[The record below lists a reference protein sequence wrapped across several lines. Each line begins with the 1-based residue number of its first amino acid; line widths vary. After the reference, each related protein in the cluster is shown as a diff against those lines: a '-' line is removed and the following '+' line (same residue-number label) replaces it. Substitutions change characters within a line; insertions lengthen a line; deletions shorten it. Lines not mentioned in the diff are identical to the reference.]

1 MTEQQPQIRIV
12 KRQPRKILGVNSLE
26 SNALP
31 SDFSGA
37 NIILAA
43 TNGAGPTHVPLTP
56 PEHIVES
63 LHQQRQ
69 QLQQQQHLLNGSTTA
84 AGAGVTQLTKTTRP
98 TSIGLS
104 AQQQQQMER
113 LRLANMMNQE
123 MHALWP
129 YGTATFL
136 SPMLPAP
143 NMALPY
149 ALAATLPY
157 AAVPIYPAAA
167 AGMQQNV
174 QNLPQQQCNNISPV
188 SQTANV
194 PNGSVTSPATSSGNS
209 SNGAPPLRS
218 QTNDSNKINIQ
229 IGLQC
234 ASQNSPLNFNS
245 MNEINA
251 SLAKVNLLNFC
262 GAGTDKESKETSSLR
277 SSPILLSSD
286 DLNSPSSVC
295 PNNALGGG
303 AGGDATNSTNSP
315 GSSGSCTV
323 TLSQAKFNE
332 LTRLALRGSEI
343 AEKLAYTHRNRPCFK
358 KIDSLCARMK
368 QDLIRPDGVLPNIN
382 SQGIAWAVK
391 DFIFVF
397 TRVINAWIIIKGY
410 VYNTPEGLNKVKA
423 ALSPDFA
430 ASFAAWQDTT
440 MDFVENLIK
449 SFVNLDNLVQSQRNV
464 YQKTESS
471 GTRMAPSTTNI
482 KLLQPVNSLL
492 DDSFDFL
499 NTSTEKSQQ
508 SALNKN
514 YLYTMVEDSEGS
526 QRQATV
532 NGTYFKTGTYNP
544 IKKDELLADQT
555 NSTTAAAVTTTAATS
570 TATQQLLAANNNPLE
585 QFFDEQISDFWPAVP
600 AADVDTATAVEY
612 LKIKEKMPPNWLSY
626 DIRVLEQNLTEFSN
640 DYDPTAPPRP
650 LGKDLIDKLNIMIE
664 RLMAMKHADLF
675 FKSQFTKNY
684 FPEFMSKHKNDF
696 MDVRSIILKC
706 QVGGYQHIFEVVH
719 DVKKIVHTVKEYLK
733 FNGDSKLQKS
743 ISSFECEFNKLLSEP
758 PFENYQF
765 HHITG
770 EPKEILYNCRSK

>member
-1 MTEQQPQIRIV
+1 MNEQQQIRV
-12 KRQPRKILGVNSLE
+12 AKRQPRKILGINSHE

-31 SDFSGA
+31 GDLSGT
-37 NIILAA
+37 NIVL
-43 TNGAGPTHVPLTP
+43 AGPNCAGSLPVTLQPSEHNADSLSQQP
-56 PEHIVES
+56 PAQPHT
-63 LHQQRQ
+63 
-69 QLQQQQHLLNGSTTA
+69 LNGGTA
-84 AGAGVTQLTKTTRP
+84 VCAGASVTTTTVP
-98 TSIGLS
+98 TSIALS
-104 AQQQQQMER
+104 VQHQQQMER

-149 ALAATLPY
+149 ALAGTLPY

-167 AGMQQNV
+167 AAAAAGMQQNMP
-174 QNLPQQQCNNISPV
+174 NAPQQCNNISPI
-188 SQTANV
+188 STANTL
-194 PNGSVTSPATSSGNS
+194 PGSGASSASTSSATSSSGV
-209 SNGAPPLRS
+209 PTMRS

-234 ASQNSPLNFNS
+234 VSQNSPLNFNS

-262 GAGTDKESKETSSLR
+262 GGVAEKENKETSSLR

-286 DLNSPSSVC
+286 DLNNSSGIC
-295 PNNALGGG
+295 NSNALGSG
-303 AGGDATNSTNSP
+303 AGGDATNATNSP
-315 GSSGSCTV
+315 GSGGSCTV

-410 VYNTPEGLNKVKA
+410 VYNTPEGLNKVKS

-449 SFVNLDNLVQSQRNV
+449 SFVNLDNLVQSQKNV
-464 YQKTESS
+464 YQNSENN
-471 GTRMAPSTTNI
+471 GTRAAPSTTPI
-482 KLLQPVNSLL
+482 KLLQPVNSLI

-499 NTSTEKSQQ
+499 NTSTEKSTQN
-508 SALNKN
+508 ALNKN

-544 IKKDELLADQT
+544 IKKDALLVDQI
-555 NSTTAAAVTTTAATS
+555 NNVTTSVTSTSATS
-570 TATQQLLAANNNPLE
+570 TAAQHLLANNNPLE
-585 QFFDEQISDFWPAVP
+585 QYFDEQISEFWPP
-600 AADVDTATAVEY
+600 TADVDTAAAAEY
-612 LKIKEKMPPNWLSY
+612 LKIKEKIPPNWLSY

-640 DYDPTAPPRP
+640 DYDPNAPPRP
-650 LGKDLIDKLNIMIE
+650 LGKDLIDKLNVMIE
-664 RLMAMKHADLF
+664 RLMAMKNAELF
-675 FKSQFTKNY
+675 FKLQFTKNY
-684 FPEFMSKHKNDF
+684 FPEFMTKHKHDF

-719 DVKKIVHTVKEYLK
+719 DVKKIVHTGKEYLK
-733 FNGDSKLQKS
+733 FNVDNKLQKS
-743 ISSFECEFNKLLSEP
+743 ISAFESEFNKLLSEP

-765 HHITG
+765 EHITG
-770 EPKEILYNCRSK
+770 EPKEMLYNCRNK

>member
-1 MTEQQPQIRIV
+1 
-12 KRQPRKILGVNSLE
+12 
-26 SNALP
+26 
-31 SDFSGA
+31 
-37 NIILAA
+37 
-43 TNGAGPTHVPLTP
+43 
-56 PEHIVES
+56 
-63 LHQQRQ
+63 
-69 QLQQQQHLLNGSTTA
+69 
-84 AGAGVTQLTKTTRP
+84 
-98 TSIGLS
+98 
-104 AQQQQQMER
+104 MER

-149 ALAATLPY
+149 ALAGTLPY

-167 AGMQQNV
+167 AAAAAGMQQNMP
-174 QNLPQQQCNNISPV
+174 NAPQQCNNISPI
-188 SQTANV
+188 STANTL
-194 PNGSVTSPATSSGNS
+194 PGSGASSASTSSATSSSGV
-209 SNGAPPLRS
+209 PTMRS

-234 ASQNSPLNFNS
+234 VSQNSPLNFNS

-262 GAGTDKESKETSSLR
+262 GGVAEKENKETSSLR

-286 DLNSPSSVC
+286 DLNNSSGIC
-295 PNNALGGG
+295 NSNALGSG
-303 AGGDATNSTNSP
+303 AGGDATNATNSP
-315 GSSGSCTV
+315 GSGGSCTV

-410 VYNTPEGLNKVKA
+410 VYNTPEGLNKVKS

-449 SFVNLDNLVQSQRNV
+449 SFVNLDNLVQSQKNV
-464 YQKTESS
+464 YQNSENN
-471 GTRMAPSTTNI
+471 GTRAAPSTTPI
-482 KLLQPVNSLL
+482 KLLQPVNSLI

-499 NTSTEKSQQ
+499 NTSTEKSTQN
-508 SALNKN
+508 ALNKN

-544 IKKDELLADQT
+544 IKKDALLVDQI
-555 NSTTAAAVTTTAATS
+555 NNVTTSVTSTSATS
-570 TATQQLLAANNNPLE
+570 TAAQHLLANNNPLE
-585 QFFDEQISDFWPAVP
+585 QYFDEQISEFWPP
-600 AADVDTATAVEY
+600 TADVDTAAAAEY
-612 LKIKEKMPPNWLSY
+612 LKIKEKIPPNWLSY

-640 DYDPTAPPRP
+640 DYDPNAPPRP
-650 LGKDLIDKLNIMIE
+650 LGKDLIDKLNVMIE
-664 RLMAMKHADLF
+664 RLMAMKNAELF
-675 FKSQFTKNY
+675 FKLQFTKNY
-684 FPEFMSKHKNDF
+684 FPEFMTKHKHDF

-719 DVKKIVHTVKEYLK
+719 DVKKIVHTGKEYLK
-733 FNGDSKLQKS
+733 FNVDNKLQKS
-743 ISSFECEFNKLLSEP
+743 ISAFESEFNKLLSEP

-765 HHITG
+765 EHITG
-770 EPKEILYNCRSK
+770 EPKEMLYNCRNK

>member
-1 MTEQQPQIRIV
+1 MNEQQQIRVV
-12 KRQPRKILGVNSLE
+12 KRQPRKILGINSLE
-26 SNALP
+26 SNGLADDL
-31 SDFSGA
+31 SGTNIVLAGA
-37 NIILAA
+37 NCTGILPV
-43 TNGAGPTHVPLTP
+43 TLQPT
-56 PEHIVES
+56 EHIVDS
-63 LHQQRQ
+63 LS
-69 QLQQQQHLLNGSTTA
+69 QHPQHTRISGTTVCAGASVTTA
-84 AGAGVTQLTKTTRP
+84 SVATPVTLT
-98 TSIGLS
+98 L
-104 AQQQQQMER
+104 QHQHQMER

-149 ALAATLPY
+149 ALAGTLPY

-167 AGMQQNV
+167 AAAAAGMQQNM
-174 QNLPQQQCNNISPV
+174 QNAPQQCNNISPI
-188 SQTANV
+188 STANTL
-194 PNGSVTSPATSSGNS
+194 PGSGVSSASTSSATSSSGV
-209 SNGAPPLRS
+209 PTLRS
-218 QTNDSNKINIQ
+218 QANDSNKINIQ

-234 ASQNSPLNFNS
+234 VSQNSPLNFNS

-262 GAGTDKESKETSSLR
+262 GGVAEKENKESSSLR

-286 DLNSPSSVC
+286 DLNNSTGICNS
-295 PNNALGGG
+295 NALGSG
-303 AGGDATNSTNSP
+303 AGGDATNATNSP
-315 GSSGSCTV
+315 GSGGSCTV

-410 VYNTPEGLNKVKA
+410 VYNTPEGLNKVKS

-449 SFVNLDNLVQSQRNV
+449 SFVNLDNLVQSQKNV
-464 YQKTESS
+464 YQNSENN
-471 GTRMAPSTTNI
+471 GTRAASSTTPI
-482 KLLQPVNSLL
+482 KLLQPVNSLI

-499 NTSTEKSQQ
+499 NTSTEKSTQN
-508 SALNKN
+508 ALNKN

-544 IKKDELLADQT
+544 IKKDALLVDQINNVTTSVTSTSAT
-555 NSTTAAAVTTTAATS
+555 NTAA
-570 TATQQLLAANNNPLE
+570 QHLLANNNSLE
-585 QFFDEQISDFWPAVP
+585 QYFDEQISEFWPP
-600 AADVDTATAVEY
+600 AADMETAAAAEY
-612 LKIKEKMPPNWLSY
+612 LKIKEKIPPNWLSY

-640 DYDPTAPPRP
+640 DYDPNAPPRP
-650 LGKDLIDKLNIMIE
+650 LGKDLIDKLNVMIE
-664 RLMAMKHADLF
+664 RLMAMKNAELF
-675 FKSQFTKNY
+675 FKLQFTKNY
-684 FPEFMSKHKNDF
+684 FPEFMTKHKHDF

-719 DVKKIVHTVKEYLK
+719 DVKKIVHTGKEYLK
-733 FNGDSKLQKS
+733 FNVDTKLQKS
-743 ISSFECEFNKLLSEP
+743 ISAFESEFNKLLSEP

-765 HHITG
+765 EHITG
-770 EPKEILYNCRSK
+770 QPKEMLYNCRNK

>member
-1 MTEQQPQIRIV
+1 MNEQQQQQQIRV
-12 KRQPRKILGVNSLE
+12 ARRQPRKILGINALE
-26 SNALP
+26 TTALP
-31 SDFSGA
+31 SGLTGS
-37 NIILAA
+37 NIILSSTKSNVASLSV
-43 TNGAGPTHVPLTP
+43 NLP
-56 PEHIVES
+56 PSEHNANS
-63 LHQQRQ
+63 LPQQ
-69 QLQQQQHLLNGSTTA
+69 QLQQHTLSGGNTNCAATTNLPTTH
-84 AGAGVTQLTKTTRP
+84 GLT
-98 TSIGLS
+98 

-149 ALAATLPY
+149 ALAGTLPY

-167 AGMQQNV
+167 AAAAAGMQQNMS
-174 QNLPQQQCNNISPV
+174 NAPPHQCNNMSPIS
-188 SQTANV
+188 SANV
-194 PNGSVTSPATSSGNS
+194 LTGSGASSESTSSTAS
-209 SNGAPPLRS
+209 SGGVPTMRTQA
-218 QTNDSNKINIQ
+218 NDSNKINIQ

-234 ASQNSPLNFNS
+234 VSQNSPLNFNS

-262 GAGTDKESKETSSLR
+262 AGAPEKENKEPSSLR

-286 DLNSPSSVC
+286 DLNSSSGIGS
-295 PNNALGGG
+295 NNALNSG
-303 AGGDATNSTNSP
+303 AGGDATNATNSP
-315 GSSGSCTV
+315 GSGGSCTV

-410 VYNTPEGLNKVKA
+410 VYNTPEGLNKVKS
-423 ALSPDFA
+423 ALSPEFA

-449 SFVNLDNLVQSQRNV
+449 SFVNLDNLVQSQKNV
-464 YQKTESS
+464 YQNSESN
-471 GTRMAPSTTNI
+471 GARAPSSNTTPI
-482 KLLQPVNSLL
+482 KLLQPANTLI

-499 NTSTEKSQQ
+499 NATTEKSQHN
-508 SALNKN
+508 SLNKN

-544 IKKDELLADQT
+544 IKKDALLADQT
-555 NSTTAAAVTTTAATS
+555 SNSTTSISSASATNTVTA
-570 TATQQLLAANNNPLE
+570 QQLLSTNNPLE
-585 QFFDEQISDFWPAVP
+585 QYFDEQISKCWPP
-600 AADVDTATAVEY
+600 TTEVDTTAAAAAEY
-612 LKIKEKMPPNWLSY
+612 LKIKEKIPPNWLSY
-626 DIRVLEQNLTEFSN
+626 DIRVLEQNLSEFSN
-640 DYDPTAPPRP
+640 DYDPNAPPRP
-650 LGKDLIDKLNIMIE
+650 LGKDLIDKLNVMIE
-664 RLMAMKHADLF
+664 RLMAMKNADLF

-684 FPEFMSKHKNDF
+684 FPEFISKHKHDF

-719 DVKKIVHTVKEYLK
+719 DVKKIVHIGNEFLK
-733 FNGDSKLQKS
+733 FNVDTKLQKS
-743 ISSFECEFNKLLSEP
+743 IIAFESEFNKLLSEP

-765 HHITG
+765 EHITG
-770 EPKEILYNCRSK
+770 EPKEMLYNCRNK

>member
-1 MTEQQPQIRIV
+1 MNEQPQIRV
-12 KRQPRKILGVNSLE
+12 AKRQQRKILGVNLLE
-26 SNALP
+26 TNVLP
-31 SDFSGA
+31 SDFSER
-37 NIILAA
+37 NIVLATGSVA
-43 TNGAGPTHVPLTP
+43 CPTQVSISP
-56 PEHIVES
+56 PEHIIES
-63 LHQQRQ
+63 
-69 QLQQQQHLLNGSTTA
+69 LQQQQQNHSLNGSATVC
-84 AGAGVTQLTKTTRP
+84 AGVPVTTSSLPTPVGLTAP
-98 TSIGLS
+98 
-104 AQQQQQMER
+104 QQQQMER

-149 ALAATLPY
+149 ALAGTLPY

-167 AGMQQNV
+167 AAAGMQQNMP
-174 QNLPQQQCNNISPV
+174 NPSQQCNNISPV

-194 PNGSVTSPATSSGNS
+194 PHSSGASSTSISSGNS
-209 SNGAPPLRS
+209 SCATVPLRS
-218 QTNDSNKINIQ
+218 QANDSNKVNIQ

-234 ASQNSPLNFNS
+234 VNQNSPLNFNS

-262 GAGTDKESKETSSLR
+262 GDGPEKENKESSSMR

-286 DLNSPSSVC
+286 DLNSTTGVRPH
-295 PNNALGGG
+295 NTLGSG
-303 AGGDATNSTNSP
+303 AGGDASNATNSP
-315 GSSGSCTV
+315 SSAGSCTV
-323 TLSQAKFNE
+323 TLSQVKFNE

-430 ASFAAWQDTT
+430 VSFAAWQDTT

-449 SFVNLDNLVQSQRNV
+449 SFVNLDNLVQSQKNV
-464 YQKTESS
+464 YQKSESN
-471 GTRMAPSTTNI
+471 GTRTAPSTTPI
-482 KLLQPVNSLL
+482 KLLQPVNSLI

-499 NTSTEKSQQ
+499 NASTEKSQQ
-508 SALNKN
+508 NALNKN

-544 IKKDELLADQT
+544 IKKDVLFVDQAY
-555 NSTTAAAVTTTAATS
+555 SATTSATTTAATS
-570 TATQQLLAANNNPLE
+570 TATQQLLATSSSLE
-585 QFFDEQISDFWPAVP
+585 QYFDEQISEFWPP
-600 AADVDTATAVEY
+600 AADVDRSAAAEY
-612 LKIKEKMPPNWLSY
+612 LKIKEKVPPNWLSY
-626 DIRVLEQNLTEFSN
+626 DIRVLEQNLSEFSN

-650 LGKDLIDKLNIMIE
+650 LGKDLIDKLNVMIE
-664 RLMAMKHADLF
+664 RLMAMKNADLF

-684 FPEFMSKHKNDF
+684 FPEFILKHKHDF
-696 MDVRSIILKC
+696 MDVRSIIFKC

-719 DVKKIVHTVKEYLK
+719 DVKKIVHTGKEYLK
-733 FNGDSKLQKS
+733 LNVDSKLQKS
-743 ISSFECEFNKLLSEP
+743 ISAFECEFNKLLSEP

-765 HHITG
+765 DHITG
-770 EPKEILYNCRSK
+770 EPKEMLYNCRNK